1 MGLENVENV
10 TCFSKKSLVHV
21 GKNLE
26 TKLQYF
32 DRYLRDKNILE
43 YVQILVTDGGFMILW
58 ILYIEGHSNYYI
70 ISLRNY
76 DELLKFLQPKRMS
89 TTMWPM

>member
-1 MGLENVENV
+1 MLLVI
-10 TCFSKKSLVHV
+10 FIKILVHV
-21 GKNLE
+21 GKKLG

-32 DRYLRDKNILE
+32 DRYLHNKNILE
-43 YVQILVTDGGFMILW
+43 YVQILVTDGGFM

-76 DELLKFLQPKRMS
+76 DELLKLLQPKRMS

>member
-1 MGLENVENV
+1 MLLA
-10 TCFSKKSLVHV
+10 FLKKVLSMLVRIWRRSYNTLI
-21 GKNLE
+21 G
-26 TKLQYF
+26 
-32 DRYLRDKNILE
+32 RYLHDKNILE